1 MSYLEQLRFWV
12 WERLGALV
20 DLIHPGY
27 LTADPTPR
35 RVQRFYD
42 LMHEVQ
48 GGPEEAEVLMETPQ
62 GPVDTSQMAEAE
74 KQKGEDERAAE
85 KAQEIRNA
93 FMKEDRLEELAD
105 TVLDLPRWKD
115 PGDVPLN
122 IVTHGTVVFIVGYS
136 KRIIELT
143 GTRNATE

>member
-1 MSYLEQLRFWV
+1 MSYLSQLRFWL

-42 LMHEVQ
+42 LMHEVH
-48 GGPEEAEVLMETPQ
+48 GEEEEEVLMEAPS
-62 GPVDTSQMAEAE
+62 GPIDSSQMAEAE
-74 KQKGEDERAAE
+74 KEKDEGERVAE
-85 KAQEIRNA
+85 KALEIRNA

-105 TVLDLPRWKD
+105 TVLDLPWWQD
-115 PGDVPLN
+115 PADVPMN
-122 IVTHGTVVFIVGYS
+122 MVTHGTVVFIVGYS
-136 KRIIELT
+136 RRIIELT
-143 GTRNATE
+143 GTRDATE